1 MARIC
6 IIDYKR
12 GNLASVRR
20 GLSDAGYHAFVS
32 ESVEDIL
39 SADGLVLPGVGSF
52 EDAMGILNESG
63 QADAIRAAV
72 AKGTP
77 FLGICLGQ
85 QLIYERGNEGCQEGE
100 YIQGLGLI
108 PGEVVRMPAFDDQGN
123 KYKVPHVGWNSV
135 SFQGQNPLFQGIPD
149 QSYFYFTHSY
159 IGVPKDPADIAGV
172 TTHAQ
177 PFACAVRRGNV
188 FATQFHP
195 EKSSTTGLRIL
206 ANFGAMVQAYAE
218 AKEA

>member
-159 IGVPKDPADIAGV
+159 IGVPKHLCHILYTYTV
-172 TTHAQ
+172 SQTY
-177 PFACAVRRGNV
+177 RRCVGMAGNV
-188 FATQFHP
+188 SAKVLLDSANIGYLFQIAVH
-195 EKSSTTGLRIL
+195 IL
-206 ANFGAMVQAYAE
+206 ITRNGE
-218 AKEA
+218 

>member
-20 GLSDAGYHAFVS
+20 GLADAGYDAFVS
-32 ESVEDIL
+32 ESIDDIL

-63 QADAIRAAV
+63 QADAIRTAV

-85 QLIYERGNEGCQEGE
+85 QLIYERGNEGCEEGQF
-100 YIQGLGLI
+100 IQGLGLV
-108 PGEVVRMPAFDDQGN
+108 PGEVVRMPAFDQQGN

-135 SFQGQNPLFQGIPD
+135 QFQGENPLYDGIED
-149 QSYFYFTHSY
+149 GSYFYFTHSY
-159 IGVPKDPADIAGV
+159 IGVPSDPEHIAAM

-177 PFACAVRRGNV
+177 PFACAVRKGNV

-195 EKSSTTGLRIL
+195 EKSSTKGLKML
-206 ANFGAMVQAYAE
+206 ANFGALVQSYAQS
-218 AKEA
+218 KEA